1 MDAGLEEMVHGSGVT
16 LIEWADKILPLLP
29 STAITVA
36 ISGLGDEPREIEL
49 TGPDEILNWVS
60 SGSSR

>member
-1 MDAGLEEMVHGSGVT
+1 VT
-16 LIEWADKILPLLP
+16 IIEWADKILPLLP